1 MSRGNAPAS
10 LGRHRPL
17 AVAGRM
23 FTASRARRGGGSSRD
38 VATCAGRPDGA
49 ALGDHEL
56 RSGGTGD
63 ALEVAGLG
71 VAADRNAG
79 GHLASADG
87 ATDSSAGADP
97 CGASAHQSDLR
108 SDTLDIIRT
117 QHRHLKVAAN

>member
-23 FTASRARRGGGSSRD
+23 FTASRAR
-38 VATCAGRPDGA
+38 ATFAGRPDGA

-97 CGASAHQSDLR
+97 CGASAHQADLR
-108 SDTLDIIRT
+108 LDTPDIIRT